1 MRHLTCAQDRR
12 LSRYRCMRSCFQ
24 CPICVAPLSI
34 SAYSPSGEN
43 RTRLNYSDGPFILSC
58 PYCSWTSLEA
68 NLQFDKSV
76 GISSQLANMR
86 LRDVE
91 QDTQTPPVRRSSDES
106 ENDLSRAAELPP
118 KDQFAALA
126 TFYRTQISE
135 TTPEEPLYGA
145 NISRRLTRLL
155 SARGIPALRKQR
167 GKLPIM
173 SEALEHNEGLRV
185 DASEEDE
192 DLMVDRMKTLGW
204 SGVTSPLQRERQTTT
219 PPARS
224 LPDLQPT
231 AAIVRSRRT
240 KRCRTCRNL
249 LLRPDDRRH
258 SAKFKVRLVAVDY
271 LPRITLKSLDPTPN
285 SSQLTPMKSTY
296 FILTLRNP
304 LFDPVEISLATPR
317 TTPGRVESRITL
329 LCPQFD
335 VGANAETWDDAL
347 QLAGKGGK
355 AGAAQQG
362 QQAEAGKVWEK
373 GRNWTSV
380 VMEVVPGALRSAASA
395 RPGSSEMPITED
407 DVALQVPIFVRM
419 QYVTDEIIDDADD
432 DGDKKYVKGLKGR
445 ERKLR
450 RELAFWC
457 VVDVGRVEEEVY

>member
-1 MRHLTCAQDRR
+1 
-12 LSRYRCMRSCFQ
+12 
-24 CPICVAPLSI
+24 
-34 SAYSPSGEN
+34 
-43 RTRLNYSDGPFILSC
+43 
-58 PYCSWTSLEA
+58 
-68 NLQFDKSV
+68 
-76 GISSQLANMR
+76 
-86 LRDVE
+86 
-91 QDTQTPPVRRSSDES
+91 
-106 ENDLSRAAELPP
+106 
-118 KDQFAALA
+118 
-126 TFYRTQISE
+126 
-135 TTPEEPLYGA
+135 
-145 NISRRLTRLL
+145 
-155 SARGIPALRKQR
+155 
-167 GKLPIM
+167 
-173 SEALEHNEGLRV
+173 
-185 DASEEDE
+185 
-192 DLMVDRMKTLGW
+192 
-204 SGVTSPLQRERQTTT
+204 
-219 PPARS
+219 
-224 LPDLQPT
+224 
-231 AAIVRSRRT
+231 
-240 KRCRTCRNL
+240 
-249 LLRPDDRRH
+249 
-258 SAKFKVRLVAVDY
+258 
-271 LPRITLKSLDPTPN
+271 
-285 SSQLTPMKSTY
+285 MKSTY